1 MNCHISQSLY
11 KIIYNEYPSLRS
23 AFTYHL
29 LDLNLSEMPPDL
41 DNLLV
46 KNLDVRCRGERR
58 YGWQKVGAAF
68 KISKDDLEYLKI
80 EYKRDNGSPTSTLLA
95 ILGTKGKTV
104 SDLENVL
111 RSPEVKLP
119 NVASLIRRYTR
130 RINSTRSR
138 YETLENPGQSN

>member
-1 MNCHISQSLY
+1 
-11 KIIYNEYPSLRS
+11 
-23 AFTYHL
+23 
-29 LDLNLSEMPPDL
+29 MPPDL

-95 ILGTKGKTV
+95 ILGTRGKTV

-111 RSPEVKLP
+111 RSPKVKLP
-119 NVASLIRRYTR
+119 NVASLIRRYIR
-130 RINSTRSR
+130 EANKFHQV
-138 YETLENPGQSN
+138 PV